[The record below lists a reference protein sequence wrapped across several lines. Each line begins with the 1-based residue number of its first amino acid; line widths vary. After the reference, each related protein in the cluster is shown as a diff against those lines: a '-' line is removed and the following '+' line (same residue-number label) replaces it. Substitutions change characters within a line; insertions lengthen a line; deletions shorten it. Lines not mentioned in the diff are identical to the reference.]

1 MTYAASQGSG
11 AMVLSLDAEKVFH
24 CVSWKHLFQAWV
36 RFGFGNYLILWIRI
50 PYSEPRAAISV
61 NGHLSEPSNLK
72 RGTHQGCSLSPVLLA
87 ICIEPLTQMIR
98 DNLSIAGMMKGE
110 EEGTISLHADDTF
123 VHESMF
129 HTCFKNNLG
138 TTIK

>member
-1 MTYAASQGSG
+1 MSYAASQGSE
-11 AMVLSLDAEKVFH
+11 AMVLSLDAEKAFDR
-24 CVSWKHLFQAWV
+24 VSWKYFFQALA
-36 RFGFGNYLILWIRI
+36 RFGFGDNFIPWIRI
-50 PYSEPRAAISV
+50 LYSEPRAAIRV